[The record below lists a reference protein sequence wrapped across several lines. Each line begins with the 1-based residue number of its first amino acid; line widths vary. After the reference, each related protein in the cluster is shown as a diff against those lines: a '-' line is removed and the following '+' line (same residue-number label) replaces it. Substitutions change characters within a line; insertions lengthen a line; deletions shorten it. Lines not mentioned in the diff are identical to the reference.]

1 VKDSVDIADVRYAVV
16 EVPRTEGGC
25 DRVVVAYPHANCL
38 YDLIVSPRIV
48 ACGFACRE
56 AATAVAAAHA

>member
-25 DRVVVAYPHANCL
+25 DRLVVAYPHENCL
-38 YDLIVSPRIV
+38 YDLIASPRIV
-48 ACGFACRE
+48 TCGFSSRE
-56 AATAVAAAHA
+56 VAAAVVETHA